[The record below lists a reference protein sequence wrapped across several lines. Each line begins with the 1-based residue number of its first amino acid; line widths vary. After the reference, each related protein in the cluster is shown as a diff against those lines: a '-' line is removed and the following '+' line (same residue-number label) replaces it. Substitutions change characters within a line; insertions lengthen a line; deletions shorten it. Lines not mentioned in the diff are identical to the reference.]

1 MSNVT
6 KETNG
11 LMTKYSYSEK
21 TLMTCYKRKWII
33 LDKKIMESTQNK
45 WTWSLQWIYVSN
57 MSHMYVVCQAP
68 S

>member
-1 MSNVT
+1 MSNVTKETNGLIVWKVTHKSMSNVT

-33 LDKKIMESTQNK
+33 LDKEIM
-45 WTWSLQWIYVSN
+45 
-57 MSHMYVVCQAP
+57 
-68 S
+68 